1 MYYCNY
7 DKYHVFKRPTTDSC
21 MHSKCTLK
29 CDSTY
34 IVRLDT
40 IAQERTR
47 TCPHPNAQYD
57 SRMPD
62 IHLMYIITV
71 SNDTYI
77 VPLNFKAL
85 HNDQSLYADL
95 SSFDEQEMHSSVRQ
109 DDEDGSKNTQIP
121 DVRPHGI
128 IVESKGAEDGRARHR
143 DIQSVLAV
151 HEGKLKNLIDN
162 KRLEAVVENRQR
174 LEPKSTLRSGIVV
187 QEEASE
193 KKTKK
198 HDQAAN
204 QVRDTAILAN
214 NSNKET
220 NSRSSHVEEYQHQ
233 YKVEEVR

>member
-1 MYYCNY
+1 M
-7 DKYHVFKRPTTDSC
+7 
-21 MHSKCTLK
+21 
-29 CDSTY
+29 
-34 IVRLDT
+34 
-40 IAQERTR
+40 
-47 TCPHPNAQYD
+47 CPHPNAQYD

-62 IHLMYIITV
+62 IHLMYIITA

-162 KRLEAVVENRQR
+162 KRLEAVVENR
-174 LEPKSTLRSGIVV
+174 
-187 QEEASE
+187 
-193 KKTKK
+193 
-198 HDQAAN
+198 
-204 QVRDTAILAN
+204 
-214 NSNKET
+214 
-220 NSRSSHVEEYQHQ
+220 
-233 YKVEEVR
+233 